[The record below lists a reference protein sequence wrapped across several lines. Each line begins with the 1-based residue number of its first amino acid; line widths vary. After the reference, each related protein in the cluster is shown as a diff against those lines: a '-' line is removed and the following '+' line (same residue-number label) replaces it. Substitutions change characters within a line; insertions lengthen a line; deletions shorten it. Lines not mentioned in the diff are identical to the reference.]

1 MDCFLN
7 ILEEKQLEEIIDETK
22 LRYTAS
28 QISIWDFFAIP
39 QADYLAFSKDKKSR
53 MFSKYYKKLV
63 LKYFSSKN
71 IFHFF
76 CLKLYGNCLRLTE
89 MFLVSGF

>member
-7 ILEEKQLEEIIDETK
+7 ILEEKQPQEIIDEKK
-22 LRYTAS
+22 LRCTTS
-28 QISIWDFFAIP
+28 QISIWDFFAIL

-63 LKYFSSKN
+63 LKYFSGKN

-76 CLKLYGNCLRLTE
+76 
-89 MFLVSGF
+89 V